1 MDIHLEF
8 REAVESDSDDM
19 SYSKDIVLGLVNE
32 IIRLKIEHEGLI
44 DPDANKSFKES
55 DAP

>member
-8 REAVESDSDDM
+8 REAIESDSDDM

-32 IIRLKIEHEGLI
+32 IIRLKIEYEGLI